1 MSDLTDILQDPDF
14 RTGDPVYGYVV
25 TRQAAPTVFTDGVA
39 TAGVTSQFTTGP
51 AILRPLRGR
60 DLQALP
66 EGYHAND
73 TRKLITTAEL
83 LAGPPPDVVTIAGE
97 SGADEAWTVLSVA
110 TTTAFGG
117 THRMV
122 MLGRG
127 PLP

>member
-1 MSDLTDILQDPDF
+1 MIDLTDILQDPDF

-39 TAGVTSQFTTGP
+39 TAGATSQFTTGP

-66 EGYHAND
+66 EGYSAND

-83 LAGPPPDVVTIAGE
+83 LAGPPPDVVTI
-97 SGADEAWTVLSVA
+97 DTEAWTVLSVA

>member
-1 MSDLTDILQDPDF
+1 MSALTDILQDPDF

-25 TRQAAPTVFTDGVA
+25 TRQAAPTVFVDGVA
-39 TAGVTSQFTTGP
+39 TPGATSQFTTGP

-66 EGYHAND
+66 EGYHAVD
-73 TRKLITTAEL
+73 ARKLLTTADL
-83 LAGPPPDVVTIAGE
+83 RVGPPPDVVTVDG
-97 SGADEAWTVLSVA
+97 EAWTVLSVA

-117 THRMV
+117 THRTAILV
-122 MLGRG
+122 RG

>member
-1 MSDLTDILQDPDF
+1 MKGCMTPSAL
-14 RTGDPVYGYVV
+14 RN
-25 TRQAAPTVFTDGVA
+25 
-39 TAGVTSQFTTGP
+39 AGESSVCASRR
-51 AILRPLRGR
+51 ANS
-60 DLQALP
+60 AN
-66 EGYHAND
+66 AND

-83 LAGPPPDVVTIAGE
+83 LAGPPPDIVTIAGE

>member
-1 MSDLTDILQDPDF
+1 MSDLTDNLDDPDF

-39 TAGVTSQFTTGP
+39 TAGTTSQFTTGP

-66 EGYHAND
+66 EGYHADD

-83 LAGPPPDVVTIAGE
+83 LAGPPPDVVTI
-97 SGADEAWTVLSVA
+97 DTEAWTVLSVA

>member
-14 RTGDPVYGYVV
+14 RTGDPVFGYVV

-73 TRKLITTAEL
+73 TRKMITTAEL
-83 LAGPPPDVVTIAGE
+83 LAGPPPDVVTI
-97 SGADEAWTVLSVA
+97 DTEAWTVLSVA

>member
-14 RTGDPVYGYVV
+14 RTGDPVFGYVV

-83 LAGPPPDVVTIAGE
+83 LAGPPPDVVTI
-97 SGADEAWTVLSVA
+97 DTEAWTVLSVA